1 MSVVSP
7 VIPPHK
13 AEVGRAWRLAAAAEI
28 NKHWGFWLDRV
39 PRSLGLR
46 MCGYE
51 CLPWEEAMR
60 TELQLE
66 SRSSGNEREVGA
78 YGN

>member
-1 MSVVSP
+1 MKVVSP
-7 VIPPHK
+7 VIPLHK
-13 AEVGRAWRLAAAAEI
+13 AEVGRVWQLVAAAEI
-28 NKHWGFWLDRV
+28 NKHQGSCMDRV
-39 PRSLGLR
+39 PKSLGLR
-46 MCGYE
+46 MCGYD

-66 SRSSGNEREVGA
+66 SRSSGSEREVGV